1 MGKIYSDQRKKGD
14 GYWQLRSGS
23 SLDVNCMKKQYQP
36 AEVESA
42 NERSLSTLSRAITL
56 SQGQFS
62 LILVRCNYQ
71 LCTELMWS
79 RLQEITELPLSEL
92 VLQES
97 IKTLYTII
105 LTARRGES
113 VSALVVFGLDLVKVI
128 DQILI
133 STNQIR
139 DEFRKSLTFPL
150 VLWVT
155 DEVLQ
160 KLTRFAPDFKSW
172 AATSIKFELATERL
186 LDLWNQTAD
195 QLFATILASDWGDF
209 LPNEVI
215 GLSPNCHLRQELES
229 ALRDLQSRQVN
240 LRPEII
246 ATWQFILGRDA
257 LSKDQINQAL
267 ELYQQSLNFWQQEVS
282 KQANNKQ
289 TLQPH
294 ASASSTDTPLPLDY
308 VGILLH
314 HISLSYCRQA
324 QLQRLTSHGSWEKAR
339 DFLSQSIE
347 VLTAAGRPEK
357 VAQLT
362 MQLAGVLQNQKNWTE
377 LQVLAL
383 QSLEQPLIR
392 NSTVLLAQAY
402 GFLATFAYAQ
412 SNWQDTKD
420 LVEVAVQLLEE
431 SQSPQSWQKGLYLL
445 LKARVQ
451 RRLGEPSIAI
461 NELEQ
466 ALKLEKMLHHRRSS
480 EVSVMHPHPQL
491 YIDILEEL
499 RSLYFEQKQYLLA
512 FQLKQEQHSIEQQY
526 GFRTFLGAAPLQPQ
540 LQSKGRKQLS
550 LNLTEELS
558 PLENSAIGRQADV
571 SRLLERL
578 SRNDYKLT
586 VIHGASGV
594 GKSSLINAGLVP
606 ALESKIIGAR
616 VAMSVVQKV
625 YRDWM
630 GELDRLLTEALEKKQ
645 VILSEATIKEE
656 ENQDINSLAVEVQ
669 EVYQAK
675 QEQDNEQDY
684 KLGKVLR
691 KLLLAYQSNLFTVL
705 VFDQFEEFFFVCHN
719 LTLRNQ
725 FFDFL
730 RQCLNLPFV
739 KIVFSMR
746 EDYIYYLLQCEY
758 YCQLDAINNNILD
771 RKLRYPLKDLS
782 LEEATRVI
790 CTLAE
795 ASQFQLEETLIN
807 KLVQDL
813 AGKTEVVRLIEL
825 QVVGSQLQAE
835 KITTI
840 EQYYA
845 LGSHPIACLV
855 ERSLLN
861 LISDCGP
868 ENEDAVWQVLFSL
881 TDYKGIRPLKTKAE
895 LLGGL
900 SSSLS
905 IYPYTATDDVIT
917 KKKGGCWEP
926 GRWDKTPEN
935 KEEKLELILK
945 ILVDSGLV
953 FRVLAETQNQYQL
966 VHDYLVEPIRLKFE
980 QRNQSKLLAQL
991 EGNAIEIWRIRKQ
1004 RLRAIAIG
1012 VAMGALAISAGVLEW
1027 RSELLRKQADEL
1039 WINANLNALSA
1050 SSEALF
1056 LSNKKFDALLEGL
1069 RAAKFLREAQ
1079 TQNHNSSLVKPDTYL
1094 RVATVLS
1101 QSVYG
1106 TSERNR
1112 LEGHSD
1118 VVSHLSFSPD
1128 GQLIASASRDKTVK
1142 LWRLDGT
1149 LVDTLYGH
1157 SSSVTSVSFSPSSQ
1171 LLASAS
1177 WDGTIKLWSWDG
1189 RLVQTLVGHIGH
1201 VYSTSFSQDG
1211 RLIASAGGDGTVR
1224 VWTIKGKLLKTF
1236 SGHQGG
1242 VKWVSFS
1249 PTGETIAS
1257 AGEDKTI
1264 KISTLEGKL
1273 LQTLEGHQDRVNCVV
1288 FSPDGKLLASA
1299 SHDQTVK
1306 LWSRN
1311 GKLLKTFPKHGKW
1324 VLGVAFSAD
1333 GRFVASASADNTL
1346 KLWNLQGRLLKTFKG
1361 HSDSVTAVSFSP
1373 TAKTTLLVNSE
1384 EDRQASLTNRVKLS
1398 PFQERAL
1405 IREKPESQ
1413 KKSFS
1418 LSERQS
1424 ASGILMASAS
1434 NDKTIKLWGSDEPS
1448 RLTLRGHQDN
1458 LRDVTFSP
1466 DGKLIAT
1473 TGNDRTIKIWNRTGK
1488 LLKTLRGHTERIYAV
1503 SFSPDGK
1510 LLASASRDG
1519 TIKLWSLSGTLI
1531 RTLIGHSDWVLD
1543 VSFSPDS
1550 ERLASASRDHT
1561 VKIWHREGTLIKT
1574 LTGHQARVNAVSF
1587 SPDGKLLA
1595 SASDDKTLKLWKSEG
1610 KLLKTLRSHSNW
1622 VLDVSFSPNSERLA
1636 SASYDDTVK
1645 IWSRKGELMSTLE
1658 GHSDSVAKV
1667 SFSPEGKILA
1677 TTSWDSKVQLWR
1689 LDDTLIKTLEG
1700 HSERVTSLGWSNDGK
1715 ALVTGSQ
1722 DNTAIVWNLD
1732 LADLLQRSCNRL
1744 QDYLQNNRKV
1754 RQSDRALCQQPET
1767 EKKLSN

>member
-1 MGKIYSDQRKKGD
+1 MSTHKSASCIGQNLLSSEKKTKKTD

-23 SLDVNCMKKQYQP
+23 SLNVDCMKKQYQP
-36 AEVESA
+36 TEVELA

-71 LCTELMWS
+71 LCTEMMWS

-92 VLQES
+92 VLQKS

-139 DEFRKSLTFPL
+139 DEFRKNLTFPL

-172 AATSIKFELATERL
+172 AATSIKFELANEQL
-186 LDLWNQTAD
+186 LALWNQTAD

-209 LPNEVI
+209 LPNEVM
-215 GLSPNCHLRQELES
+215 GLAPNCRLRQELES
-229 ALRDLQSRQVN
+229 ALRDLQSRQVS
-240 LRPEII
+240 LAPDLI

-257 LSKDQINQAL
+257 LSKDQINLAL
-267 ELYQQSLNFWQQEVS
+267 ELYQQSLQFWQREAS
-282 KQANNKQ
+282 KQKSQKQ
-289 TLQPH
+289 PLQ
-294 ASASSTDTPLPLDY
+294 LDN

-314 HISLSYCRQA
+314 HIGLSYCRQA
-324 QLQRLTSHGSWEKAR
+324 QRQRLTSHNSWEKAK

-362 MQLAGVLQNQKNWTE
+362 IQLGWVLQNLKSWTE
-377 LQVLAL
+377 LQALAL

-392 NSTVLLAQAY
+392 SSTILLAQAY
-402 GFLATFAYAQ
+402 GFLANVAYAQ

-420 LVEVAVQLLEE
+420 LVEVALQLLEE
-431 SQSPQSWQKGLYLL
+431 SQSTQSWQTGLYLL

-451 RRLGEPSIAI
+451 RRLGENSSAI
-461 NELEQ
+461 SGLEQ
-466 ALKLEKMLHHRRSS
+466 GLKLEKLLHHRRAN
-480 EVSVMHPHPQL
+480 EASVMHPHPQL

-499 RSLYFEQKQYLLA
+499 QSLYFEHKQYLQA
-512 FQLKQEQHSIEQQY
+512 FELKQEQYSIEQQY
-526 GFRTFLGAAPLQPQ
+526 GFRTFIGAAPLQPQ
-540 LQSKGRKQLS
+540 RQSKVS
-550 LNLTEELS
+550 SNLTQEIS
-558 PLENSAIGRQADV
+558 PLGNSAIGRQVDV
-571 SRLLERL
+571 NRLLERL

-586 VIHGASGV
+586 IIHGASGV
-594 GKSSLINAGLVP
+594 GKSSLINAALVP
-606 ALESKIIGAR
+606 ALKERIIGAR
-616 VAMSVVQKV
+616 VAMSVVQTV
-625 YRDWM
+625 YRDWIV
-630 GELDRLLTEALEKKQ
+630 ELDRLLTEALAKKQ
-645 VILSEATIKEE
+645 LSLTASISLSSKDKEVSQE
-656 ENQDINSLAVEVQ
+656 EKEKSNQQHDRLKRISE
-669 EVYQAK
+669 
-675 QEQDNEQDY
+675 
-684 KLGKVLR
+684 
-691 KLLLAYQSNLFTVL
+691 KLLLAYQNNLFTVL
-705 VFDQFEEFFFVCHN
+705 IFDQFEEFFFACQN
-719 LTLRNQ
+719 LTLRHQ

-730 RQCLNLPFV
+730 KQCLDLPFV

-746 EDYIYYLLQCEY
+746 EDYLHYLLQFEH

-782 LEEATRVI
+782 PEEATKVI
-790 CTLAE
+790 WTLAE
-795 ASQFQLEETLIN
+795 ASQFQLEDTLIN
-807 KLVQDL
+807 KLVEDL
-813 AGKTEVVRLIEL
+813 AGKSEVVRLIEL
-825 QVVGSQLQAE
+825 QVVGAQLQAE

-845 LGSHPIACLV
+845 LGSHPIASLV

-868 ENEDAVWQVLFSL
+868 ENEDTVWQILFSL

-895 LLGGL
+895 LLD
-900 SSSLS
+900 SISPSLS
-905 IYPYTATDDVIT
+905 IYSHTATNDMR
-917 KKKGGCWEP
+917 KKKQGGCWEP
-926 GRWDKTPEN
+926 GRWNHKPESN
-935 KEEKLELILK
+935 EKRLELILK

-953 FRVLAETQNQYQL
+953 FRVPTETQNRYQL

-991 EGNAIEIWRIRKQ
+991 EGNAIEIWKIRKQ

-1012 VAMGALAISAGVLEW
+1012 VAMGALAITAVVLEW
-1027 RSELLRKQADEL
+1027 RSELLRKETDEL

-1056 LSNKKFDALLEGL
+1056 LSNKKFDALLEAL
-1069 RAAKFLREAQ
+1069 RAAKFLKEVQ
-1079 TQNHNSSLVKPDTYL
+1079 TQNHNSSLVEPDTQL

-1101 QSVYG
+1101 QAVYG

-1118 VVSHLSFSPD
+1118 VVSNLSFSPD

-1142 LWRLDGT
+1142 LWHPDGT

-1157 SSSVTSVSFSPSSQ
+1157 SSSVTSVSFSPGGQ

-1177 WDGTIKLWSWDG
+1177 WDGTIKLWSVDG

-1201 VYSTSFSQDG
+1201 VYSVSFSQDG

-1224 VWTIKGKLLKTF
+1224 IWTIKGQLLKTF
-1236 SGHQGG
+1236 AAHQGG
-1242 VKWVSFS
+1242 VKGVNFS

-1264 KISTLEGKL
+1264 KIWTRDGKL
-1273 LQTLEGHQDRVNCVV
+1273 LQTLKGHQDRVNCVI
-1288 FSPDGKLLASA
+1288 FSPDGEYLASA

-1306 LWSRN
+1306 VWSRN

-1324 VLGVAFSAD
+1324 VLDVAFSAD
-1333 GRFVASASADNTL
+1333 GSLLASASADSTL
-1346 KLWNLQGRLLKTFKG
+1346 KLWNLQGSLLKTFKG
-1361 HSDSVTAVSFSP
+1361 HSDSVTAVSFNP
-1373 TAKTTLLVNSE
+1373 NANTALLIDSE
-1384 EDRQASLTNRVKLS
+1384 VDRQARLTNRATVRH
-1398 PFQERAL
+1398 FQESSFIGD
-1405 IREKPESQ
+1405 IRETLESQ
-1413 KKSFS
+1413 KQSLAFS
-1418 LSERQS
+1418 EKQS
-1424 ASGILMASAS
+1424 VSGVLIASTS
-1434 NDKTIKLWGSDEPS
+1434 NDKTIKLWGSHEPS
-1448 RLTLRGHQDN
+1448 RLTLQGHQDN

-1466 DGKLIAT
+1466 DGELIAT
-1473 TGNDRTIKIWNRTGK
+1473 TGNDRTIKIWNRAGK
-1488 LLKTLRGHTERIYAV
+1488 LLKTLRGHTERIYSV
-1503 SFSPDGK
+1503 SFSPDGQ

-1519 TIKLWSLSGTLI
+1519 TVKVWSRSGTLMK
-1531 RTLIGHSDWVLD
+1531 TLIGHSDWVLD
-1543 VSFSPDS
+1543 VSFAPDS
-1550 ERLASASRDHT
+1550 ERLASASRDQT
-1561 VKIWHREGTLIKT
+1561 VKIWHRDGTLIKT
-1574 LTGHQARVNAVSF
+1574 LTSHQARVNAISF
-1587 SPDGKLLA
+1587 SPDGELLV
-1595 SASDDKTLKLWKSEG
+1595 SASDDKTLKLWRSEG

-1622 VLDVSFSPNSERLA
+1622 VLDVSFAPDSENFV

-1645 IWSRKGELMSTLE
+1645 LWDRKGNLISTLE
-1658 GHSDSVAKV
+1658 GHSDSVARV
-1667 SFSPEGKILA
+1667 SFSPDGKILA
-1677 TTSWDSKVQLWR
+1677 TTTWDNKVQLWR

-1715 ALVTGSQ
+1715 AIVTGSQ

-1732 LADLLQRSCNRL
+1732 MVNLLQISCNRL

-1754 RQSDRALCQQPET
+1754 SQSDHNLCQQPET
-1767 EKKLSN
+1767 EQKLSDRSRNNRLHFYKR